1 MMLLD
6 QHHPEAAR
14 GVVRNGAAEEQS
26 HTYPPFSLP

>member
-14 GVVRNGAAEEQS
+14 GVVSNGDAGEQS
-26 HTYPPFSLP
+26 RTYPPFSMP